1 MSTAE
6 PTPRHAL
13 LLLAA
18 GAGRRYGA
26 DKLMA
31 PLRQGGVL
39 LEASLQP
46 LTPWKQD
53 VHVMLRPGASEAW
66 RLVEQ
71 WGGHP
76 HWSPDAALGMGHT
89 LAAGIALL
97 EGYTGCLLL
106 LGDMPGI
113 RRQSIATLLAR
124 LDEHALVVPRHAGQ
138 WGHPVGFGR
147 QYFAPLRQLTGDRGA
162 HGLLEQHRAQITFVD
177 LDDPG
182 ILFDVDTAAD
192 LDRFQSP

>member
-1 MSTAE
+1 MAE
-6 PTPRHAL
+6 PPRHAL

-31 PLRQGGVL
+31 PLPQGGVL
-39 LEASLQP
+39 LEAALRP
-46 LTPWKQD
+46 LAPWRAD

-66 RLVEQ
+66 QRVEQ
-71 WGGHP
+71 WGGHS
-76 HWSPDAALGMGHT
+76 HWSPDTALGMGHT

-97 EGYTGCLLL
+97 ELEGYDGCLLL
-106 LGDMPGI
+106 LGDMPSI
-113 RRQSIATLLAR
+113 RQQSIATLLER
-124 LDEHALVVPRHAGQ
+124 LDAQALIVPRHASQ

-147 QYFAPLRQLTGDRGA
+147 HYFAPLRQLSGDRGA
-162 HGLLEQHRAQITFVD
+162 RGLLEQHQAQITFVD

-192 LDRFQSP
+192 LDRLQPP